1 MAMKRCPI
9 CGENYSDTYKSCPFC
24 EEEAALQRGNQLRR
38 GGRGGKRA
46 SSGNKRGQP
55 NLLSPILVILILIMA
70 ALLVYL
76 LFGDKIADQLA
87 GNQTED
93 PGTEE
98 VTPAPPTLDEDEDED
113 TTAPEVGTDTDDQDD
128 GEGTADT
135 AEETDLTALPE
146 TLTMSYLGSPK
157 TEFTMSVGDDPIPL
171 TASGGSGSYTWS
183 SSDES
188 IATVDA
194 DGKVSAVSAGQATI
208 TVTDG
213 SGKGTCMVRVKGG
226 TSSGQTTTTPSS
238 SAPKLSSTDFTTH
251 VGDPDVQLK
260 VSGTTSPVTWASKN
274 TGIATVSGSGVVKAV
289 SAGTTTITATVDGK
303 VLECIVRVTK

>member
-87 GNQTED
+87 GNQED

-98 VTPAPPTLDEDEDED
+98 VTPAPPTLDENEDED
-113 TTAPEVGTDTDDQDD
+113 TTAPEVGTYTDDQDD
-128 GEGTADT
+128 GEGTGDS

-157 TEFTMSVGDDPIPL
+157 TEFTMSVGDAPIPL

-260 VSGTTSPVTWASKN
+260 VSGTTSSVTWASKN

>member
-87 GNQTED
+87 GNQED

-98 VTPAPPTLDEDEDED
+98 VTPAPPTLDENEDED
-113 TTAPEVGTDTDDQDD
+113 TTAPEVGTDTDNQDD
-128 GEGTADT
+128 GEGTGDT

-260 VSGTTSPVTWASKN
+260 VSGTTSSVTWASKN

>member
-87 GNQTED
+87 GNQED

-98 VTPAPPTLDEDEDED
+98 VTPAPPTLDENEDED

-128 GEGTADT
+128 GEGTGDT

-146 TLTMSYLGSPK
+146 TLTMSYLGAPK
-157 TEFTMSVGDDPIPL
+157 TEFTMSVGDDSIPL

-183 SSDES
+183 SSDEN

-238 SAPKLSSTDFTTH
+238 SAPKLSSTDFTLSLIH
-251 VGDPDVQLK
+251 
-260 VSGTTSPVTWASKN
+260 
-274 TGIATVSGSGVVKAV
+274 I
-289 SAGTTTITATVDGK
+289 
-303 VLECIVRVTK
+303 

>member
-87 GNQTED
+87 GNQED

-98 VTPAPPTLDEDEDED
+98 VTPAPPTLDENEDED
-113 TTAPEVGTDTDDQDD
+113 TTAPEVGTDTDNQDD
-128 GEGTADT
+128 GEGTGDT

-157 TEFTMSVGDDPIPL
+157 TEFTMSVGDDSIPL

-226 TSSGQTTTTPSS
+226 TSSGQTTTMPSS

-260 VSGTTSPVTWASKN
+260 VSGTTSSVTWASKN

>member
-9 CGENYSDTYKSCPFC
+9 CGENYSETYKSCPFC

-87 GNQTED
+87 GNQED

-98 VTPAPPTLDEDEDED
+98 VTPAPPTLDENEDED

-128 GEGTADT
+128 GEGTGDT

-146 TLTMSYLGSPK
+146 TLTMSYLGAPK
-157 TEFTMSVGDDPIPL
+157 TEFTMSVGDDSIPL

-183 SSDES
+183 SSDEN

-260 VSGTTSPVTWASKN
+260 VSGTTSSVTWASKN

>member
-87 GNQTED
+87 GNQED

-98 VTPAPPTLDEDEDED
+98 VTPAPPTLDENEDED

-128 GEGTADT
+128 GEGTGDT

-146 TLTMSYLGSPK
+146 TLTMSYLGAPK
-157 TEFTMSVGDDPIPL
+157 TEFTMSVGDDSIPL

-183 SSDES
+183 SSDEN

-213 SGKGTCMVRVKGG
+213 SGKGPCMVRVKGG

-260 VSGTTSPVTWASKN
+260 VSGTTSSVTWASKN

>member
-87 GNQTED
+87 GNQED

-98 VTPAPPTLDEDEDED
+98 VTPAPPLLDENEDED
-113 TTAPEVGTDTDDQDD
+113 TTAPEVGTDTDEQDD
-128 GEGTADT
+128 GEGTGDS

-157 TEFTMSVGDDPIPL
+157 TEFTMSVGDAPIPL

-260 VSGTTSPVTWASKN
+260 VSGTTSSVTWASKN

>member
-87 GNQTED
+87 GNQED

-98 VTPAPPTLDEDEDED
+98 VTPAPPTLDENEDDD

-128 GEGTADT
+128 GEGTGDT

-146 TLTMSYLGSPK
+146 TLTMSYLGAPK
-157 TEFTMSVGDDPIPL
+157 TEFTMSVGDDSIPL

-183 SSDES
+183 SSDEN

-238 SAPKLSSTDFTTH
+238 SAPKLSSTDFTTQ

-260 VSGTTSPVTWASKN
+260 VSGTTSSVTWASKN

>member
-24 EEEAALQRGNQLRR
+24 EEEAALQRGNQLHR
-38 GGRGGKRA
+38 GGQGGKRT
-46 SSGNKRGQP
+46 SGGNKRGQP

-76 LFGDKIADQLA
+76 LFGDKIADKL
-87 GNQTED
+87 GGDQTED
-93 PGTEE
+93 PVTEE
-98 VTPAPPTLDEDEDED
+98 VTPKPPTLDENEDENE
-113 TTAPEVGTDTDDQDD
+113 PEDGTDVDNHQDD
-128 GEGTADT
+128 TEENGDAD
-135 AEETDLTALPE
+135 AETDLSALPE

-157 TEFTMSVGDDPIPL
+157 TEFTMSVGDAPIPL

-188 IATVDA
+188 VATVDA
-194 DGKVSAVSAGQATI
+194 DGKVSAVAGGQATI

-213 SGKGTCMVRVKGG
+213 SGKGTCIVRVKGG
-226 TSSGQTTTTPSS
+226 TSSGETTGSTTST
-238 SAPKLSSTDFTTH
+238 SADPKLSSTDFTTH
-251 VGDPDVQLK
+251 VGDPNVQLK
-260 VSGTTSPVTWASKN
+260 VSGTSSAVTWASKN

-289 SAGTTTITATVDGK
+289 GTSTITATVDGN

>member
-87 GNQTED
+87 GNQED

-98 VTPAPPTLDEDEDED
+98 VTPAPPTLDENEDED

-128 GEGTADT
+128 GEGTGDT

-146 TLTMSYLGSPK
+146 TLARSYLGAPK
-157 TEFTMSVGDDPIPL
+157 TEFTMSVGDDSIPL

-183 SSDES
+183 SSDEN

-260 VSGTTSPVTWASKN
+260 VSGTTSSVTWASKN

>member
-87 GNQTED
+87 GNQED

-98 VTPAPPTLDEDEDED
+98 VTPAPPTLDENEDED

-128 GEGTADT
+128 GEGTGDT

-146 TLTMSYLGSPK
+146 TLTMSYLGAPK
-157 TEFTMSVGDDPIPL
+157 TEFTMSVGDDTIPM

-183 SSDES
+183 SSDEN

-260 VSGTTSPVTWASKN
+260 VSGTTSSVTWASKN

>member
-1 MAMKRCPI
+1 MAMKRCPV
-9 CGENYSDTYKSCPFC
+9 CGEKYSDTYKSCPFC

-87 GNQTED
+87 GNQED

-98 VTPAPPTLDEDEDED
+98 VTPAPPTLDENEDED

-128 GEGTADT
+128 GEGTGDT

-146 TLTMSYLGSPK
+146 TLTMSYLGAPK
-157 TEFTMSVGDDPIPL
+157 TEFTMSVGDDSIPL

-183 SSDES
+183 SSDEN

-260 VSGTTSPVTWASKN
+260 VSGTTSSVTWASKN

>member
-87 GNQTED
+87 GNQED

-98 VTPAPPTLDEDEDED
+98 VTPAPPTLDENEDED

-128 GEGTADT
+128 GEGTGDT

-146 TLTMSYLGSPK
+146 TLTMSYLGAPK
-157 TEFTMSVGDDPIPL
+157 TEFTMSVGDDSIPL

-183 SSDES
+183 SSDEN

-194 DGKVSAVSAGQATI
+194 DGKVSASLRRPGYHYGDGRQRQGHLHGAGEGRNQQR
-208 TVTDG
+208 TDG
-213 SGKGTCMVRVKGG
+213 PA
-226 TSSGQTTTTPSS
+226 TPSS

-260 VSGTTSPVTWASKN
+260 VSGTTPSVTWASKN

>member
-87 GNQTED
+87 GNQED

-98 VTPAPPTLDEDEDED
+98 VTPAPPTLDENEDED

-128 GEGTADT
+128 GEGTGDT

-146 TLTMSYLGSPK
+146 TLTMSYLGAPK
-157 TEFTMSVGDDPIPL
+157 TEFTMSVGDDSIPL

-183 SSDES
+183 SSDEN

-251 VGDPDVQLK
+251 VRDPDVQLK
-260 VSGTTSPVTWASKN
+260 VSGTTSSVTWASKN

-303 VLECIVRVTK
+303 VLECLVRVTK

>member
-87 GNQTED
+87 GNQED

-98 VTPAPPTLDEDEDED
+98 VTPAPPLLDENEDED
-113 TTAPEVGTDTDDQDD
+113 TTAPEVGTDTDEQDD
-128 GEGTADT
+128 GEGTGDS

-157 TEFTMSVGDDPIPL
+157 TEFTMSVGDAPIPL

-226 TSSGQTTTTPSS
+226 TSSGQTTTTTPSS

-260 VSGTTSPVTWASKN
+260 VSGTTSSVTWASKN

>member
-76 LFGDKIADQLA
+76 LFGDKIADQMA
-87 GNQTED
+87 GNQED

-98 VTPAPPTLDEDEDED
+98 VTPAPPTLDENEDED
-113 TTAPEVGTDTDDQDD
+113 TTAPEAGTDTDDQDD
-128 GEGTADT
+128 GEGTGDT
-135 AEETDLTALPE
+135 TEETDLTALPE

-157 TEFTMSVGDDPIPL
+157 TEFTMSVGDDSIPL

-260 VSGTTSPVTWASKN
+260 VSGTTSSVTWASKN

>member
-1 MAMKRCPI
+1 MKRCPI

-87 GNQTED
+87 GNQED

-98 VTPAPPTLDEDEDED
+98 VTPAPPTLDENEDED

-128 GEGTADT
+128 GEGTGDT

-146 TLTMSYLGSPK
+146 TLTMSYLGAPK
-157 TEFTMSVGDDPIPL
+157 TEFTMSVGDDSIPL

-183 SSDES
+183 SSDEN

-260 VSGTTSPVTWASKN
+260 VSGTTSSVTWASKN

>member
-87 GNQTED
+87 GNQED

-98 VTPAPPTLDEDEDED
+98 VTPAPPTLDENEDED
-113 TTAPEVGTDTDDQDD
+113 TTAPDVGTDTDNQDY
-128 GEGTADT
+128 GEGTGDT

-157 TEFTMSVGDDPIPL
+157 TEFTMSVGDDSIPL

-260 VSGTTSPVTWASKN
+260 VSGTTSSVTWASKN

>member
-87 GNQTED
+87 GNQED

-98 VTPAPPTLDEDEDED
+98 VTPAPPTLDENEDED

-128 GEGTADT
+128 GEGTGDS

-157 TEFTMSVGDDPIPL
+157 TEFTMSVGDAPIPL

-183 SSDES
+183 SSDEN

-260 VSGTTSPVTWASKN
+260 VSGTTSSVTWASKN

>member
-87 GNQTED
+87 GNQED

-98 VTPAPPTLDEDEDED
+98 VTPAPPTLDENEDED

-128 GEGTADT
+128 GEGTGDT

-146 TLTMSYLGSPK
+146 TLTMSYLGAPK
-157 TEFTMSVGDDPIPL
+157 TEFTMSVGDDSIPL

-183 SSDES
+183 SSDEN

-260 VSGTTSPVTWASKN
+260 VSGTTSSVTWASKN

-303 VLECIVRVTK
+303 VLECIVRVTN

>member
-87 GNQTED
+87 GNRED

-98 VTPAPPTLDEDEDED
+98 VTPAPPTLDENEDED
-113 TTAPEVGTDTDDQDD
+113 TTAPEAGTDTDDQDD
-128 GEGTADT
+128 GEGTGDT
-135 AEETDLTALPE
+135 TEETDLTALPE

-157 TEFTMSVGDDPIPL
+157 TEFTMSVGDDSIPL

-226 TSSGQTTTTPSS
+226 TGSGQTTTTPSS

-260 VSGTTSPVTWASKN
+260 VSGTTSSVTWASKN

>member
-87 GNQTED
+87 GTQED

-98 VTPAPPTLDEDEDED
+98 VTPAPPTLDENEDED

-128 GEGTADT
+128 GEGTGDT

-146 TLTMSYLGSPK
+146 TLTMSYLGAPK
-157 TEFTMSVGDDPIPL
+157 TEFTMSVGDDSIPL

-183 SSDES
+183 SSDEN

-260 VSGTTSPVTWASKN
+260 VSGTTSSVTWASKN

>member
-87 GNQTED
+87 GNQED

-98 VTPAPPTLDEDEDED
+98 VTPAPPTLDENEDED

-128 GEGTADT
+128 GEGTGDT

-146 TLTMSYLGSPK
+146 TLTMSYLGAPK
-157 TEFTMSVGDDPIPL
+157 TEFTMSVGDAPIPL

-183 SSDES
+183 SSDEN

-260 VSGTTSPVTWASKN
+260 VSGTTSSVTWASKN

>member
-87 GNQTED
+87 GNQED

-98 VTPAPPTLDEDEDED
+98 VTPAPPTLDENEDED

-128 GEGTADT
+128 GEGTGDT

-146 TLTMSYLGSPK
+146 TLTMSYLGAPK
-157 TEFTMSVGDDPIPL
+157 TEFTMSVGDDSIPL

-183 SSDES
+183 SSDEN

-260 VSGTTSPVTWASKN
+260 VSGTTSSVTWASKN

>member
-87 GNQTED
+87 GNQED

-98 VTPAPPTLDEDEDED
+98 VTPAPPTLDENEDED
-113 TTAPEVGTDTDDQDD
+113 TTAPEAGTDTDDQDD
-128 GEGTADT
+128 GEGTGDT

-146 TLTMSYLGSPK
+146 TLTMSYLGAPK
-157 TEFTMSVGDDPIPL
+157 TEFTMSVGDDSIPL

-226 TSSGQTTTTPSS
+226 TSSGQTTTTPSG
-238 SAPKLSSTDFTTH
+238 SAPKLSSTDFTTR
-251 VGDPDVQLK
+251 VGGPDVQLK
-260 VSGTTSPVTWASKN
+260 VGGTTSSVTWASKN

>member
-87 GNQTED
+87 GNQED

-98 VTPAPPTLDEDEDED
+98 VTPAPPTLDENEDED
-113 TTAPEVGTDTDDQDD
+113 TTAPEVGADTDNQDD
-128 GEGTADT
+128 GEGTGDS

-157 TEFTMSVGDDPIPL
+157 TEFTMSVGDAPIPL

-226 TSSGQTTTTPSS
+226 TSSGQTTTTTPSS

-260 VSGTTSPVTWASKN
+260 VSGTTSSVTWASKN

>member
-87 GNQTED
+87 GNQED

-98 VTPAPPTLDEDEDED
+98 VTPAPPTLDENEDED
-113 TTAPEVGTDTDDQDD
+113 TTAPEVGTDTDEQDD
-128 GEGTADT
+128 GEGTGDT

-157 TEFTMSVGDDPIPL
+157 TEFTMSVGDAPIPL

-226 TSSGQTTTTPSS
+226 TSSGQTTTTTPSS

-260 VSGTTSPVTWASKN
+260 VSGTTSSVTWASKN

>member
-87 GNQTED
+87 GDQTED

-98 VTPAPPTLDEDEDED
+98 VTPAPPTLDENEDED

-128 GEGTADT
+128 GEGTGDS
-135 AEETDLTALPE
+135 AEETDLTA
-146 TLTMSYLGSPK
+146 LTMSYLGSPK
-157 TEFTMSVGDDPIPL
+157 TEFTMSVGDAPIPL

-260 VSGTTSPVTWASKN
+260 VSGTTSSVTWASKN

>member
-87 GNQTED
+87 GNQED

-98 VTPAPPTLDEDEDED
+98 VTPAPPTLDENEDED

-128 GEGTADT
+128 GEGTGDT

-146 TLTMSYLGSPK
+146 TLTMSYLGAPK
-157 TEFTMSVGDDPIPL
+157 TEFTMSVGDDSIPL

-183 SSDES
+183 SSDEN

-226 TSSGQTTTTPSS
+226 TSSGQTTTTTPSS

-260 VSGTTSPVTWASKN
+260 VSGTTSSVTWASKN

>member
-87 GNQTED
+87 GNQED

-98 VTPAPPTLDEDEDED
+98 VTPAPPTLDENEDED

-128 GEGTADT
+128 GEGTGDT

-146 TLTMSYLGSPK
+146 TLTMSYLGAPK
-157 TEFTMSVGDDPIPL
+157 TEFTMSVGDDSIPL
-171 TASGGSGSYTWS
+171 TASGGSGSYTRS
-183 SSDES
+183 SSDEN

-260 VSGTTSPVTWASKN
+260 VSGTTSSVTWASKN

>member
-87 GNQTED
+87 GNQED

-98 VTPAPPTLDEDEDED
+98 VTPAPPTLDENEDED
-113 TTAPEVGTDTDDQDD
+113 TTAPEVGTDTDNQDD
-128 GEGTADT
+128 GEGTGDT

-157 TEFTMSVGDDPIPL
+157 TEFTMSVGDDSIPL

-188 IATVDA
+188 IVTVDA

-251 VGDPDVQLK
+251 VGGPDVQLK
-260 VSGTTSPVTWASKN
+260 VSGTTSSVTWASKN

>member
-87 GNQTED
+87 GNQED

-98 VTPAPPTLDEDEDED
+98 VTPAPPTLDENEDED

-128 GEGTADT
+128 GEGTGDT

-146 TLTMSYLGSPK
+146 TLTMSYLGAPK
-157 TEFTMSVGDDPIPL
+157 TEFTMSVGDDSIPL

-183 SSDES
+183 SSDEN

-238 SAPKLSSTDFTTH
+238 SAHKLSSTDFTTH

-260 VSGTTSPVTWASKN
+260 VSGTTSSVTWASKN

>member
-87 GNQTED
+87 GNQED

-98 VTPAPPTLDEDEDED
+98 VTPAPPTLDENEDED
-113 TTAPEVGTDTDDQDD
+113 TTAPEVGTDTDNQDD
-128 GEGTADT
+128 GEGTGDT

-157 TEFTMSVGDDPIPL
+157 TEFTMSVGDDSIPL

-260 VSGTTSPVTWASKN
+260 VSGTTSSVTWASKN

-289 SAGTTTITATVDGK
+289 SAGTTTITATVDGT

>member
-87 GNQTED
+87 GNQED

-98 VTPAPPTLDEDEDED
+98 VTPAPPTLDENEDED

-128 GEGTADT
+128 GEGTGDT

-146 TLTMSYLGSPK
+146 TLTMSYLGAPK
-157 TEFTMSVGDDPIPL
+157 TEFTMSVGDDSIPL

-260 VSGTTSPVTWASKN
+260 VSGTTSSVTWASKN

>member
-1 MAMKRCPI
+1 MAMKRGPI

-87 GNQTED
+87 GNQED

-98 VTPAPPTLDEDEDED
+98 VTPAPPTLDENEDED

-128 GEGTADT
+128 GEGTGDT

-146 TLTMSYLGSPK
+146 TLTMSYLGAPK
-157 TEFTMSVGDDPIPL
+157 TEFTMSVGDDSIPL

-183 SSDES
+183 SSDEN

-260 VSGTTSPVTWASKN
+260 VSGTTSSVTWASKN

>member
-87 GNQTED
+87 GNQED

-98 VTPAPPTLDEDEDED
+98 VTPAPPTLDENEDED
-113 TTAPEVGTDTDDQDD
+113 TTAPEAGTDTDDQDD
-128 GEGTADT
+128 GEGTGDT

-146 TLTMSYLGSPK
+146 TLTMSYLGAPK
-157 TEFTMSVGDDPIPL
+157 TEFTMSVGDDSIPL

-226 TSSGQTTTTPSS
+226 TSSGQTTTTPSG
-238 SAPKLSSTDFTTH
+238 SAPKLSSTDFTTR
-251 VGDPDVQLK
+251 VGGPDVQLK
-260 VSGTTSPVTWASKN
+260 VSGTTSSVTWASKN

>member
-76 LFGDKIADQLA
+76 LFGNKIADQLA
-87 GNQTED
+87 GNQED

-98 VTPAPPTLDEDEDED
+98 VTPAPPTLDENEDED

-128 GEGTADT
+128 GEGTGDT

-146 TLTMSYLGSPK
+146 TLTMSYLGAPK
-157 TEFTMSVGDDPIPL
+157 TEFTMSVGDDSIPL

-183 SSDES
+183 SSDEN

-260 VSGTTSPVTWASKN
+260 VSGTTSSVTWASKN

>member
-87 GNQTED
+87 GNQED

-98 VTPAPPTLDEDEDED
+98 VTPAPPTLDENEDED

-128 GEGTADT
+128 GEGTGDT

-146 TLTMSYLGSPK
+146 TLTMSYLGAPK
-157 TEFTMSVGDDPIPL
+157 TEFTMSVGDDSIPL

-183 SSDES
+183 SSDEN

-260 VSGTTSPVTWASKN
+260 VSGTTSSVTWASKN

-303 VLECIVRVTK
+303 VLECIVRVPK

>member
-87 GNQTED
+87 GNQED

-98 VTPAPPTLDEDEDED
+98 VTPAPPTLDENEDED
-113 TTAPEVGTDTDDQDD
+113 TTAPEVGTDTDNQDD
-128 GEGTADT
+128 GEGTGDT

-157 TEFTMSVGDDPIPL
+157 TEFTMSVGDDSIPL

-260 VSGTTSPVTWASKN
+260 VSGTTSSVTWASKN